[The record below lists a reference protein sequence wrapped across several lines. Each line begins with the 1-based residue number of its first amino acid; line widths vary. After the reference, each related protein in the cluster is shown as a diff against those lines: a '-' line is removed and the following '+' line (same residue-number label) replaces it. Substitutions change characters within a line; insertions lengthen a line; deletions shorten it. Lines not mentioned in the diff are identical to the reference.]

1 MAAQPRPEG
10 GLVSVDRSG
19 IASARSGTALALV
32 VASLL
37 VALSAPPVNA
47 AYPGD
52 NGLLVFVSADVPD
65 RYGIYTSTASGEDRQ
80 RISGA
85 FYAADPSWSPNG
97 RRIVYLAENGHIW
110 TMSATGKDK
119 RRVTTSP
126 AFGRQRPMFS
136 PDGRRIL
143 YSQFVDGPKGRAV
156 FTVKLDGSGRRRI
169 GKNLPGGLMNAVYS
183 PRGTRI
189 AFEYWLKGDDDPYA
203 SGIYTVK
210 LDGTKLRR
218 VTGPSNEDRSPS
230 WSPSGTKIAF
240 VRNAPEVEVHV
251 IRADGTNRKKLT
263 SFGRNA
269 NGKDPSW
276 SPDGARIVFVREAA
290 IDDTIWTMKS
300 DGTDKHEVL
309 DGPRADRYPDWQ
321 PQPNE

>member
-1 MAAQPRPEG
+1 MGHNPEPEG
-10 GLVSVDRSG
+10 GVVSVYHPGLTSL
-19 IASARSGTALALV
+19 RSGTAFSLV
-32 VASLL
+32 VALLL
-37 VALSAPPVNA
+37 VALSAPPVDA

-52 NGLLVFVSADVPD
+52 NGLLVFVSSDVTD
-65 RYGIYTSTASGEDRQ
+65 KYGIYTSTASGENRR

-85 FYAADPSWSPNG
+85 FYAADPSWSPDG
-97 RRIVYLAENGHIW
+97 RRIVYLAANGHIW
-110 TMSATGKDK
+110 TMNARGLYK

-136 PDGRRIL
+136 PNGRRIL

-169 GKNLPGGLMNAVYS
+169 GKNLRGGLMNAVYS
-183 PRGTRI
+183 PSGTRI
-189 AFEYWLKGDDDPYA
+189 AFEYWLRGDDDPYA

-210 LDGTKLRR
+210 LDGTGLRR
-218 VTGPSNEDRSPS
+218 VTGPSNQDRSPS
-230 WSPSGTKIAF
+230 WSPSGKKIAF
-240 VRNAPEVEVHV
+240 VRESPEVEVHV
-251 IRADGTNRKKLT
+251 VRADGADRKKLT
-263 SFGRNA
+263 RLGRNA

-290 IDDTIWTMKS
+290 VDDTIWTMKS
-300 DGTDKHEVL
+300 DGSDKREVV

-321 PQPNE
+321 PRPTQ